1 MAALIPRPNY
11 PPYSASGA
19 IDAGREEVDG
29 ILTEMERKVHKTYE
43 QAAHEMKK
51 KADDYLAQFLAED
64 AKRVKM
70 LKAGKITKDE
80 YTQWRISHIATGRR
94 WYEMAYVLATDMTN
108 ANQIAASIINGFM
121 PDVFAVG
128 YNYSLYQGELTGG
141 FQTSFSL
148 YDRDTVMRLISE
160 NPELLPVKAKI
171 NIPVDLRW
179 NVEQL
184 SSAMA
189 QSILQGEAIEKIA
202 ERLVANVA
210 GMNERTAIRNA
221 RTATTS
227 AENGGRYN
235 GYRRLKAAGVD
246 LTIEWQATLDGRTR
260 HTHRLLDG
268 QRRNVDEP
276 FEVDGQKILY
286 AGDPYAPQGLIW
298 NCRCTML
305 AWVKG
310 FESNIFLKAQT
321 HPDNMSYADWKF
333 AKQEEYDRQKEKPKK
348 PRVNPDNPSYGYA
361 VDFQGGDF

>member
-19 IDAGREEVDG
+19 IDAGREEVDK

-43 QAAHEMKK
+43 QAAREMKK
-51 KADDYLAQFLAED
+51 KADEYLAFFLKED
-64 AKRVKM
+64 EKRVKL

-94 WYEMAYVLATDMTN
+94 WYEMAFVLATDMTN
-108 ANQIAASIINGFM
+108 ANMIAASIINGFM

-128 YNYSLYQGELTGG
+128 YNYALYQGELTGG

-148 YDRDTVMRLISE
+148 YDRDTVIRLISE
-160 NPELLPVKAKI
+160 NPELLPVESKI
-171 NIPVDLRW
+171 NIPVDMRW

-184 SSAMA
+184 SSAMT

-202 ERLVANVA
+202 ERLVSNVA

-246 LTIEWQATLDGRTR
+246 LTVEWQATLDGRTR

-276 FEVDGQKILY
+276 FEVDGQNILY

-310 FESNIFLKAQT
+310 FEENIFLKAQT
-321 HPDNMSYADWKF
+321 HPDNMSYAEWKF
-333 AKQEEYDRQKEKPKK
+333 AKQEEYERQKASKAKRKP
-348 PRVNPDNPSYGYA
+348 NPDNPAY
-361 VDFQGGDF
+361 

>member
-11 PPYSASGA
+11 PPYSANQS
-19 IDAGREEVDG
+19 DAGRLETDK

-43 QAAHEMKK
+43 QAAREMKK
-51 KADDYLAQFLAED
+51 KADDYLAFFLKED
-64 AKRVKM
+64 AQRAELV
-70 LKAGKITKDE
+70 KAGKMTAETYK
-80 YTQWRISHIATGRR
+80 QWRISHIATGRR

-108 ANQIAASIINGFM
+108 ANLIASTIINGYM
-121 PDVFAVG
+121 PEVFAVG
-128 YNYSLYQGELTGG
+128 YNYALYQGELTGG

-148 YDRDTVMRLISE
+148 YDRDTVMRLIAE
-160 NPELLPVKAKI
+160 EPELLPVESKI
-171 NIPVDLRW
+171 NIPEDMRW
-179 NVEQL
+179 NVRQI
-184 SSAMA
+184 SSAMT
-189 QSILQGEAIEKIA
+189 QGIVQGETITQIA
-202 ERLVANVA
+202 ERMVSSVA

-246 LTIEWQATLDGRTR
+246 LTIEWQATLDDRTR

-268 QRRNVDEP
+268 QRRKVDEP

-321 HPDNMSYADWKF
+321 HPDNMTYAEWKF
-333 AKQEEYDRQKEKPKK
+333 AKQEEYDRQKANKAKRKP
-348 PRVNPDNPSYGYA
+348 NPDNPAY
-361 VDFQGGDF
+361 

>member
-19 IDAGREEVDG
+19 IDAGREEVDK
-29 ILTEMERKVHKTYE
+29 ILTDMERKVHKTYE
-43 QAAHEMKK
+43 QAAREMKK
-51 KADDYLAQFLAED
+51 KADEYLAQFLAED
-64 AKRVKM
+64 AKRVK
-70 LKAGKITKDE
+70 LLRAGKITKDA

-160 NPELLPVKAKI
+160 NPDLLPVKAKI
-171 NIPVDLRW
+171 DIPVDMRW

-184 SSAMA
+184 SSAMT

-276 FEVDGQKILY
+276 FEVDGKKILY
-286 AGDPYAPQGLIW
+286 AGDPNAPQALVW

-305 AWVKG
+305 CWAKG

-321 HPDNMSYADWKF
+321 HPDNMTYADWKF
-333 AKQEEYDRQKEKPKK
+333 WREKETRLRMKNKKKAKKK
-348 PRVNPDNPSYGYA
+348 RKYKVNPDNPAY
-361 VDFQGGDF
+361 